1 VHAWPFWVITLILVG
16 VGLVL
21 GTGGAGLTLRKFLQ
35 V

>member
-1 VHAWPFWVITLILVG
+1 MSFWLNGLILLA

-21 GTGGAGLTLRKFLQ
+21 GAGGAGLTLRKFLQ